1 MNTRVKILFLLA
13 AALALAWM
21 AYTAMGP
28 GGARQDS
35 LRRQLDRLLEQNRRL
50 SEKNRLLL
58 LEIDALKKRNDYIE
72 RLARD
77 RLGLVAPGELVLRLP
92 DQPDPTASPDGDAGP
107 APAADRQAPRRGE
120 KGR

>member
-1 MNTRVKILFLLA
+1 MSTRVKILFLLA

-21 AYTAMGP
+21 AYTALGP
-28 GGARQDS
+28 GGARQAG
-35 LRRQLDRLLEQNRRL
+35 LHRQLERLREQNRRL
-50 SEKNRLLL
+50 DEKNRRLL
-58 LEIDALKKRNDYIE
+58 LEIDALKKRDDYIE

-92 DQPDPTASPDGDAGP
+92 DQPPAGSSPDGDAGQP
-107 APAADRQAPRRGE
+107 PADRHTCRRDE